1 MKDYLGRREL
11 LELEC
16 SLIQNKSN
24 YDRGEQIQNFDEHR
38 DKLSVDKTRAKVK
51 WLVNKYTFIWTSLG
65 LKVVLLPS
73 SEGKCYSILFV

>member
-1 MKDYLGRREL
+1 MKAYLGRREL
-11 LELEC
+11 LELQC